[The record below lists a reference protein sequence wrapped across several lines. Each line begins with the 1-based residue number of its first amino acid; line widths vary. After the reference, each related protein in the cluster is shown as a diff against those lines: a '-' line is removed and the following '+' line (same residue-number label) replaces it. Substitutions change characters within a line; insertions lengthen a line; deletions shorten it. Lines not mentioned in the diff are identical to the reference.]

1 MRMPELMT
9 EISGV
14 IVEVVAFN
22 RVTSAM
28 VWLKVSNRPPTNDG
42 GVLSATPRRN
52 CSFNCFSLE
61 FSGRMDKQL
70 C

>member
-28 VWLKVSNRPPTNDG
+28 VWLKMSNRSPTTGG

-52 CSFNCFSLE
+52 LFL
-61 FSGRMDKQL
+61 QL
-70 C
+70 LQFGVFRENG